1 MPQPSVSDAHKMAS
15 PVDLIE
21 AAQAAAPAG
30 AASPLL
36 PASDLVFRPE
46 AFFLGRTEGA
56 GVVHD
61 TFGRLVRRCRI
72 ATRGALLENRATIQ
86 LEEEFTYDDGEIDVW
101 RWLMSP
107 GRNGRY
113 AVAEARAGAG
123 IAGEVRAGDYQLAFR
138 RPMKR
143 ATGWLAPRFSTRF
156 TLLSPDLA
164 LKRAEMSLY
173 GAPLGR
179 WLAVHRRIEA

>member
-1 MPQPSVSDAHKMAS
+1 MALS
-15 PVDLIE
+15 VDLIDAE
-21 AAQAAAPAG
+21 RGRPMPSSALAP
-30 AASPLL
+30 PPEP

-56 GVVHD
+56 GKVYD
-61 TFGRLVRRCRI
+61 LFGRLVRRCRI
-72 ATRGALLENRATIQ
+72 ATLGALLTDRATLQ
-86 LEEEFTYDDGEIDVW
+86 LEEAFVYDDGEVDVW

-113 AVAEARAGAG
+113 VIAEARAGAG
-123 IAGEVRAGDYQLAFR
+123 IAGEVRGGDFQLAFR
-138 RPMKR
+138 RPVGR

-156 TLLSPDLA
+156 TLLDPDLA
-164 LKRAEMSLY
+164 LKRADASLL

-179 WLAVHRRIEA
+179 LLAIHRRIEA